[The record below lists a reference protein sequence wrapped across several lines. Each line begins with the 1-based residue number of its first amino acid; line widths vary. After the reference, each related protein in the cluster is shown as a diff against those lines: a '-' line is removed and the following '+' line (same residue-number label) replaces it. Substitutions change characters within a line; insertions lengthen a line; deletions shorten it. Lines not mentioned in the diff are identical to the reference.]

1 MKTADVWVIGD
12 VQGCRRAL
20 QQLLQHPELAAPDTH
35 IWFAGD
41 LVNRGPDSLGALKC
55 IRGLGS
61 RARAILGNHDLH
73 LLAVAAGV
81 RKISRSDTFQDVLQ
95 APDAPEW
102 IDWLR
107 RQPLLIRGH
116 GHVMV
121 HAGILPAWTLEQAAR
136 LAREIETALRGPAW
150 REAMDDLYGERP
162 LLWDDALQGPARMRV
177 IVNAL
182 TRMRV
187 CHRSDGR
194 MNFDHKAGP
203 GTDPDLCPWF
213 ELPGRRD
220 PAIPVVFGHWSA
232 LGLHIRPDAICL
244 DSGCV
249 WGRSLTAMRLRDHRI
264 IQQDCAQCR

>member
-1 MKTADVWVIGD
+1 MSAREVWAIGD
-12 VQGCRRAL
+12 VQGCRHAL
-20 QQLLQHPELAAPDTH
+20 QQLLQHPELADPGTD

-41 LVNRGPDSLGALKC
+41 LVNRGPDSLGALQL
-55 IRGLGS
+55 IRSLGS
-61 RARAILGNHDLH
+61 RARVILGNHDLH

-81 RKISRSDTFQDVLQ
+81 RRIRRSDTFQDVLQ
-95 APDAPEW
+95 AADAAEW

-107 RQPLLIRGH
+107 RQPLLIRGQ

-121 HAGILPAWTLEQAAR
+121 HAGILPAWTLEQAAC
-136 LAREIETALRGPAW
+136 LASEIESALKGPAW
-150 REAMDDLYGERP
+150 RQAVDDFYGEQP
-162 LLWDDALQGPARMRV
+162 LHWDDTLQGPARMRV

-194 MNFDHKAGP
+194 MDFTHKAGP
-203 GTDPDLCPWF
+203 HANPDLCPWY

-220 PAIPVVFGHWSA
+220 PATPVIFGHWSA

-249 WGRSLTAMRLRDHRI
+249 WGRSLTAMRLSDHRI
-264 IQQDCAQCR
+264 LQQACTPCT